1 MTDAFAELSSQ
12 LGTMNETLAKLM
24 RGSLTLQWVP
34 GRDNVLNSNA
44 DVPDARAT
52 IRIRSCR
59 NQNDGKCR

>member
-34 GRDNVLNSNA
+34 GRADDNVPNSNA
-44 DVPDARAT
+44 VAPDA
-52 IRIRSCR
+52 S
-59 NQNDGKCR
+59 NDSNPELSQSKRR